1 MPDKFAVVRWLLSNT
16 SVLREIGQI
25 VSGWS
30 DTLTLSQKL
39 EIVYLIAKAVLP
51 VIETFPFFQVQ
62 ALSEQEQ
69 EEVLATAQAEYGI
82 PIPILISV
90 VVPVISSLIQVMINR
105 RNHT

>member
-1 MPDKFAVVRWLLSNT
+1 MSDKFAILRWLLSNST
-16 SVLREIGQI
+16 VLREIGQI
-25 VSGWS
+25 VAGWTDS
-30 DTLTLSQKL
+30 LTLAQKL

-51 VIETFPFFQVQ
+51 VIESFPLFQVQ

-90 VVPVISSLIQVMINR
+90 VIPVVSTVIQVMINR
-105 RNHT
+105 RNHQ